1 MRAPVGCPPEGAPR
15 VTRPQVRL
23 RFQADGA
30 WVGAAN
36 AGFSFA
42 LGAASVA
49 LPLQAVAAGYGPVE
63 VGVLTAISAIS
74 QMTGRMSLGRLMRVM
89 PDWVIIAIACVVLA
103 ISSTMV
109 VISSALAPFVIAQL
123 LQGVARAYFWTGS
136 QTHVV
141 RGEGSSVKALASV
154 NLIGNLGLLA
164 GPVIAGLLIGE
175 DAHTALLV
183 AAAAAIVSLIPTARL
198 DRLPPFRKVQNR
210 PPGRLWARAGV
221 WEGCYAGV
229 TAGAWRGLLGSYVP
243 IALVRAGHL
252 SATVGILVAVANATA
267 ILGSWLVRHV
277 DGDARARRI
286 MRAGTP
292 VTGAA
297 MAVMGLAA
305 GSSVLAGLAL
315 AASGIAA
322 GALQTLGPAL
332 ASDSVHPEE
341 RGEAIAATGVWR
353 AASLFVSP
361 LVTAGLVA
369 VAPIGAA
376 MVVTGALIAAPIGQ
390 WVRPRAASS

>member
-1 MRAPVGCPPEGAPR
+1 M
-15 VTRPQVRL
+15 TRPQVRL
-23 RFQADGA
+23 RLQADGA

-74 QMTGRMSLGRLMRVM
+74 QMTGRMSLGRIMRLV
-89 PDWVIIAIACVVLA
+89 PDWVIIAIACLVLA
-103 ISSTMV
+103 VSSTIV
-109 VISSALAPFVIAQL
+109 VISSAVIPFVVAQL

-141 RGEGSSVKALASV
+141 RGDGSSVKALASV
-154 NLIGNLGLLA
+154 NLIGNLGLLS
-164 GPVIAGLLIGE
+164 GPVVAGFLIGD

-183 AAAAAIVSLIPTARL
+183 AAGIAVVSLIPTSRL
-198 DRLPPFRKVQNR
+198 DRLPPFRKVENR

-243 IALVRAGHL
+243 IALVHAGHL

-267 ILGSWLVRHV
+267 IGGSWLVRHV
-277 DGDARARRI
+277 DGEAHALRI
-286 MRAGTP
+286 MRWGTP

-297 MAVMGLAA
+297 MAVMGLVA
-305 GSSVLAGLAL
+305 GSNVLAGLAL
-315 AASGIAA
+315 AVSGIAA

-369 VAPIGAA
+369 VTPIGAA
-376 MVVTGALIAAPIGQ
+376 MVVTGVLMATPVGQ
-390 WVRPRAASS
+390 WVRPRSVTG

>member
-1 MRAPVGCPPEGAPR
+1 MSLWQGRI
-15 VTRPQVRL
+15 

-30 WVGAAN
+30 WVGAGN

-49 LPLQAVAAGYGPVE
+49 LPLQAIAAGYGPVE

-74 QMTGRMSLGRLMRVM
+74 QMLSRMSLGRIMRIV
-89 PDWVIIAIACVVLA
+89 PDWVIIAIACGLLA
-103 ISSTMV
+103 ISCGIV
-109 VISSALAPFVIAQL
+109 VLSSAVVPFVVAQL

-141 RGEGSSVKALASV
+141 RGDGSSVKALASV
-154 NLIGNLGLLA
+154 NLIGNLGLLT
-164 GPVIAGLLIGE
+164 GPVAAGFLIGE
-175 DAHTALLV
+175 DAELALLV
-183 AAAAAIVSLIPTARL
+183 SAAVALATLIPTSRL
-198 DRLPPFRKVQNR
+198 DRLPPFKKLANR
-210 PPGRLWARAGV
+210 PAGRLWARPRV

-243 IALVRAGHL
+243 IALVHAGHV
-252 SATVGILVAVANATA
+252 SVTVGILVAVANATA

-277 DGDARARRI
+277 EQESLVLRTLYW
-286 MRAGTP
+286 GTP

-297 MAVMGLAA
+297 MAVMGLVAD
-305 GSSVLAGLAL
+305 SILLAGLAW
-315 AASGIAA
+315 AISGVSA

-332 ASDSVHPEE
+332 ASDSVHREE
-341 RGEAIAATGVWR
+341 RGEAIAASGAWR
-353 AASLFVSP
+353 AASLFLAP

-369 VAPIGAA
+369 AVPNGAA
-376 MVVTGALIAAPIGQ
+376 MVVTGALMAVPLGGWI
-390 WVRPRAASS
+390 RPRG